1 MITKEQEQ
9 RLRNWARANRECPR
23 VKKGATLVFCESLR
37 YWYDHE
43 AEEGDDE
50 PPTRPPQAE
59 RRGIDVDDANLI
71 DRAYRDREMR
81 NISRAV
87 LRMFY
92 CEKRH
97 PRDIERELS
106 LGEKTL
112 NMHRERAVNQ
122 IFRIVESLEKEA

>member
-1 MITKEQEQ
+1 MGSEMCI
-9 RLRNWARANRECPR
+9 RDR
-23 VKKGATLVFCESLR
+23 GATLVFCESLR

-92 CEKRH
+92 CENRH

>member
-1 MITKEQEQ
+1 
-9 RLRNWARANRECPR
+9 
-23 VKKGATLVFCESLR
+23 
-37 YWYDHE
+37 
-43 AEEGDDE
+43 
-50 PPTRPPQAE
+50 
-59 RRGIDVDDANLI
+59 
-71 DRAYRDREMR
+71 
-81 NISRAV
+81 
-87 LRMFY
+87 MFY